1 LISEF
6 FPEDFPMS
14 QDDVILFGG
23 LTELLDKSRKTELA
37 QYFRSSEARENN
49 SRARQLVESA
59 A

>member
-1 LISEF
+1 
-6 FPEDFPMS
+6 MS

-23 LTELLDKSRKTELA
+23 LTDLLDKLRKTELVR
-37 QYFRSSEARENN
+37 YFRTSEARENN